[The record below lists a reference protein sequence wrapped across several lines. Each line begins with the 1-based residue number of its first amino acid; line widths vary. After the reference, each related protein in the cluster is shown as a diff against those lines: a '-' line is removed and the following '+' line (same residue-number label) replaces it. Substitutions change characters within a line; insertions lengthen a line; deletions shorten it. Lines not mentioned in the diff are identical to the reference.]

1 MTYVRSLLTKLAIE
15 ISELFFSTAK
25 KKRKKKSTSL
35 AKDIYTRVKPTI
47 DYSSRVRKMGVNTP
61 ILVMC
66 GTNRRHVQA
75 TVDPTH
81 YANWSAHSHF
91 EECDGIMYAQLKMPE
106 RHLGL
111 QAYNILNDAKQL
123 FIHYNLYIFGPWS
136 KLGP

>member
-1 MTYVRSLLTKLAIE
+1 
-15 ISELFFSTAK
+15 
-25 KKRKKKSTSL
+25 
-35 AKDIYTRVKPTI
+35 
-47 DYSSRVRKMGVNTP
+47 MGVNTP

-75 TVDPTH
+75 TVGPTH

-111 QAYNILNDAKQL
+111 QAYDILNDAKQL
-123 FIHYNLYIFGPWS
+123 FIHYNLYIFETTF
-136 KLGP
+136 